1 MGEKKEMKTKK
12 IENDLSNTKNE
23 EELTYEQKSKHA
35 AAKLKN
41 ILSHMKDFKAI
52 IDEYRNVYKHAKGE
66 KQDRY

>member
-1 MGEKKEMKTKK
+1 
-12 IENDLSNTKNE
+12 
-23 EELTYEQKSKHA
+23 LTYEQKSKHA

-66 KQDRY
+66 KGERY